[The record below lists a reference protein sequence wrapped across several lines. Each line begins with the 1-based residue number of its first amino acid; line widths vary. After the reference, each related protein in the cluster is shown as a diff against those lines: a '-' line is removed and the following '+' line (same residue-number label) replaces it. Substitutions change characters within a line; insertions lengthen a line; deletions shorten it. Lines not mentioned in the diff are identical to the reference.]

1 MTHPRIRTA
10 CAAILIAAALASA
23 LPAAAQSGSD
33 GERKKFG
40 FFIGAHLTRFALAG
54 DFDGITLIVP
64 DETEAFIMPKVTA
77 KQATGFSIGAGT
89 GRGGSDR
96 FFVEIRHYESTPSA
110 VYQGEAVAAK
120 ASVWTAGVRY
130 MYTDTFIQPYIRG
143 GFSYGRLRITDGA
156 IDVEG
161 NFGDAIFLGGGL
173 EVALGAA
180 IWLPPCFSI
189 FAEGSYDGMD
199 FRNVKGPQGVSWNT
213 MGLAGTGLGGG
224 GLNFAVGLQIMY

>member
-1 MTHPRIRTA
+1 MTQQRKSIA
-10 CAAILIAAALASA
+10 CAAVLIAAALIAA
-23 LPAAAQSGSD
+23 LPAAGQETTD
-33 GERKKFG
+33 GGRKKFG
-40 FFIGAHLTRFALAG
+40 FFFGVHLTRFALAG
-54 DFDGITLIVP
+54 DFDGVTLIVP
-64 DETEAFIMPKVTA
+64 DDTEAFIMPKVTP

-110 VYQGEAVAAK
+110 VYQGDPVTAK
-120 ASVWTAGVRY
+120 ASIWTAGVRY
-130 MYTDTFIQPYIRG
+130 MYTGTFIQPYIRG
-143 GFSYGRLRITDGA
+143 GFSYGRLRVKDGA
-156 IDVEG
+156 IDVDG

-199 FRNVKGPQGVSWNT
+199 FRNVKGPQGASWNT
-213 MGLAGTGLGGG
+213 MGVAGTGLGGG
-224 GLNFAVGLQIMY
+224 GLNFAVGLQFMY

>member
-1 MTHPRIRTA
+1 MTQRSIRTA
-10 CAAILIAAALASA
+10 CAAALIAAALITA
-23 LPAAAQSGSD
+23 LPAAGQESTD
-33 GERKKFG
+33 GVRNKFG
-40 FFIGAHLTRFALAG
+40 FFIGVHLTRFGLAG

-96 FFVEIRHYESTPSA
+96 FFVEIRHYESTPAA
-110 VYQGEAVAAK
+110 VYQGDPITAK
-120 ASVWTAGVRY
+120 ASIWTAGVRY
-130 MYTDTFIQPYIRG
+130 MYTGTFIQPYIRG
-143 GFSYGRLRITDGA
+143 GFSYGRLRIKDGA
-156 IDVEG
+156 IDVDG

-199 FRNVKGPQGVSWNT
+199 FRNVKGPQGTSWNT
-213 MGLAGTGLGGG
+213 MGIAGTGLGGG
-224 GLNFAVGLQIMY
+224 GLNFAVGLQFMY